1 MKFVYEN
8 NATPVNQDEI
18 SNLIPS
24 GIFTQKDLNF
34 FEQVNISEGEK
45 WLFKQEKQTLNDAF
59 IKELHKR
66 MFDQTW
72 KWAGKY
78 RTTNM
83 NIGTDWQKVPQEML
97 YLCDDYKYQSE
108 NNVYDVDE
116 LAIRFAHR
124 FVVIHPF
131 PNGNGRCS
139 RLLADWIAYVNGRER
154 FSWGKDNLT
163 IKSKA
168 RDLYIKALQ
177 NADNNEMEELINF
190 ARS

>member
-1 MKFVYEN
+1 MKFIYAN
-8 NATPVNQDEI
+8 NATPINQDEI
-18 SNLIPS
+18 YNLIPS

-34 FEQVNISEGEK
+34 FEQTNIAEGEK
-45 WLFKQEKQTLNDAF
+45 WLFKQGKQKIDEIF

-83 NIGTDWQKVPQEML
+83 NIGTDWQKIPQEMI
-97 YLCDDYKYQSE
+97 YLCDDCKYQIE
-108 NNVYDVDE
+108 NKVYDIDE
-116 LAIRFAHR
+116 IAVRFSHR
-124 FVVIHPF
+124 FVSIHPF
-131 PNGNGRCS
+131 QNGNGRCS
-139 RLLADWIAYVNGRER
+139 RILADWIVYVNGAER
-154 FSWGKDNLT
+154 FYWGSENLT
-163 IKSKA
+163 NKSNV

-177 NADNNEMEELINF
+177 KADNNEIEDLIKF